1 MAHVKGQF
9 TAFDPTF
16 TDIDKIIIYTMRI
29 NLILRSMEK
38 KKTRDWY
45 EKEIRRKT

>member
-29 NLILRSMEK
+29 NLILQSMGGK
-38 KKTRDWY
+38 KKTSNFGM
-45 EKEIRRKT
+45 KKK